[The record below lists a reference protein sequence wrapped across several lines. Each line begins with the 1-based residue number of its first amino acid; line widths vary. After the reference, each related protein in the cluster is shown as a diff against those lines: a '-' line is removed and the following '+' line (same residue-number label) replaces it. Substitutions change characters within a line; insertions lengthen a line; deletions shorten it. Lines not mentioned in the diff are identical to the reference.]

1 MADERLAYWKTPQ
14 ARGGYEPIVVAQK
27 PPEGGLVKN
36 FLAWGVGLYDF
47 SQRLEGG
54 RAPANVLASPGASFL
69 PPIFFVPKPGKA
81 EKGSGN
87 DHPTVK
93 PLALLRYLIRLT
105 TEKGAVV
112 LDPFAGSGSTLV
124 AARLE
129 GRRFVGIEIHEH
141 YLRIAK
147 RRLEALSSSP

>member
-1 MADERLAYWKTPQ
+1 MGCSAH
-14 ARGGYEPIVVAQK
+14 
-27 PPEGGLVKN
+27 
-36 FLAWGVGLYDF
+36 FF

-81 EKGSGN
+81 EKGPGN

-93 PLALLRYLIRLT
+93 PIALLRYLIRLT
-105 TEKGAVV
+105 TEEGAVV

-129 GRRFVGIEIHEH
+129 GRRFVGIEIYEH

-147 RRLEALSSSP
+147 RHLEARSSSP

>member
-1 MADERLAYWKTPQ
+1 M
-14 ARGGYEPIVVAQK
+14 
-27 PPEGGLVKN
+27 
-36 FLAWGVGLYDF
+36 
-47 SQRLEGG
+47 
-54 RAPANVLASPGASFL
+54 
-69 PPIFFVPKPGKA
+69 PKPGKA
-81 EKGSGN
+81 EKGPGN

-93 PLALLRYLIRLT
+93 PIALLRYLIRLT

-124 AARLE
+124 AARIE

>member
-1 MADERLAYWKTPQ
+1 M
-14 ARGGYEPIVVAQK
+14 
-27 PPEGGLVKN
+27 GL
-36 FLAWGVGLYDF
+36 FDF

-54 RAPANVLASPGASFL
+54 RSPANVLTSPEVSFL
-69 PPIFFVPKPGKA
+69 PPIFFVPKPREA
-81 EKGSGN
+81 EKGPGN

-105 TEKGAVV
+105 TERGAVV

-129 GRRFVGIEIHEH
+129 GRRFVGIGVHEG